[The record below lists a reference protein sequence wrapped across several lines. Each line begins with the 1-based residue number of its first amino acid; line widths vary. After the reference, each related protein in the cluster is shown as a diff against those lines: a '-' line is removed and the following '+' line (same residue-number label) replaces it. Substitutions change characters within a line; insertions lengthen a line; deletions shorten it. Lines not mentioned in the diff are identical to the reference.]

1 MKSLLS
7 AFICGALSFV
17 SVNCSGPQKPDPA
30 TEACKAS
37 CAKKMDQCI
46 KRAANNEAKKAAC
59 EAVGKKCGRDCTP
72 KK

>member
-7 AFICGALSFV
+7 TFICGALFFAGI
-17 SVNCSGPQKPDPA
+17 NCSGPQKPDPA

-37 CAKKMDQCI
+37 CEKKMEHCI